1 MVSLIAYIIGAIGSI
16 WYVGF
21 LAYKI
26 EKLPLSIITVLGLAL
41 MVYSFYD
48 DWRNDRALADAR
60 SESDAALNAALSRH
74 YPFALAKRGNG
85 A

>member
-1 MVSLIAYIIGAIGSI
+1 MAAPRMSGDDKGWNAVISLIAYIIGAVGGI

-26 EKLPLSIITVLGLAL
+26 DKLPLSVITVLGLAL

-48 DWRNDRALADAR
+48 DWRNDRAVAEAR
-60 SESDAALNAALSRH
+60 QN
-74 YPFALAKRGNG
+74 GNSH
-85 A
+85 

>member
-1 MVSLIAYIIGAIGSI
+1 MISLIAYIIGAAGGI

-26 EKLPLSIITVLGLAL
+26 DKLPLIVITVCGLAL

-48 DWRNDRALADAR
+48 DWRNDRAAADAQPN
-60 SESDAALNAALSRH
+60 DTSR
-74 YPFALAKRGNG
+74 
-85 A
+85 

>member
-1 MVSLIAYIIGAIGSI
+1 MVSLVAYIVGAIGAI

-26 EKLPLSIITVLGLAL
+26 DKLPLIVITVCCLAL

-48 DWRNDRALADAR
+48 DWRNDRAVAEAR
-60 SESDAALNAALSRH
+60 DQS
-74 YPFALAKRGNG
+74 NG
-85 A
+85 TR

>member
-1 MVSLIAYIIGAIGSI
+1 MISLIAYIIGAIGGI

-26 EKLPLSIITVLGLAL
+26 EKLPLVVITVCCLAL

-48 DWRNDRALADAR
+48 DWRNDRTVAQAR
-60 SESDAALNAALSRH
+60 SEANNSH
-74 YPFALAKRGNG
+74 
-85 A
+85 

>member
-1 MVSLIAYIIGAIGSI
+1 VVGLIAYVIGAVGGI

-26 EKLPLSIITVLGLAL
+26 EKLPLIVITVIFLAL

-48 DWRNDRALADAR
+48 DWRNDRAVADAR
-60 SESDAALNAALSRH
+60 RQN
-74 YPFALAKRGNG
+74 GNSH
-85 A
+85 

>member
-1 MVSLIAYIIGAIGSI
+1 MVSVIAYIIGAVGSI

-26 EKLPLSIITVLGLAL
+26 DKLPLIVITALSLVL

-48 DWRNDRALADAR
+48 DWKNDRASAQAR
-60 SESDAALNAALSRH
+60 SQSRASH
-74 YPFALAKRGNG
+74 
-85 A
+85 

>member
-1 MVSLIAYIIGAIGSI
+1 VVGLIAYVIGAVGGI

-26 EKLPLSIITVLGLAL
+26 EKLPLIVITALCLAL

-48 DWRNDRALADAR
+48 DWRNDRAVADAR
-60 SESDAALNAALSRH
+60 RQN
-74 YPFALAKRGNG
+74 GNSH
-85 A
+85 